1 MNFSGNDKPIFHCE
15 PCEYVCHMKQHYKQH
30 CTTKKHIT
38 NIGQN
43 EQPDNKCTKCGK
55 QYKNRSGLWKHAK
68 QCDAKHSEYV
78 DVIKQLVAGNKELRD
93 FVIGQAVE
101 NKGLYLEQKEKYL
114 EQKEMLLEQKEMILE
129 QKRDNAELITKAI
142 ENAKPITINNNQSF
156 NINVFLN
163 ERCKDALNFNQFVQ
177 QFEITHEDLMNT
189 GQLGFVDGVSK
200 IILDNL
206 RQMSIY
212 RRPIHC
218 TDAKRETI
226 YIKDDDKWS
235 RQEDTSK
242 IYDAIQ
248 EVSRKSTRTLLGW
261 KRSNPDYADGDSEFS
276 IQCIAM
282 QRNSQAGYE
291 RDTLYPKVCK
301 EVVKGILI
309 DKTLV

>member
-1 MNFSGNDKPIFHCE
+1 MNFSGTDIPVFRCE
-15 PCEYVCHMKQHYKQH
+15 LCEYVCHKKQHYIQH
-30 CTTKKHIT
+30 CITQKHQKRVEA
-38 NIGQN
+38 NMH
-43 EQPDNKCTKCGK
+43 KCSQCGK
-55 QYKNRSGLWKHAK
+55 LYKDRSGLWR
-68 QCDAKHSEYV
+68 HSKVCISELQSV
-78 DVIKQLVAGNKELRD
+78 NIQPVNLQPDLIDVMRQLVADNKELRE

-101 NKGLYLEQKEKYL
+101 QKELY
-114 EQKEMLLEQKEMILE
+114 LE

-142 ENAKPITINNNQSF
+142 ENVKPITINNNQSF

-163 ERCKDALNFNQFVQ
+163 EQCKDALNFNQFVQ

-235 RQEDTSK
+235 RQEDASK
-242 IYDAIQ
+242 IYNAIQ

-261 KRSNPDYADGDSEFS
+261 KQSNPDYADGDSEFS

-301 EVVKGILI
+301 EIVKGILI
-309 DKTLV
+309 DKTLI

>member
-1 MNFSGNDKPIFHCE
+1 MFHCE
-15 PCEYVCHMKQHYKQH
+15 PCDYICQMKQHYKQH
-30 CTTKKHIT
+30 CTTKKHLART
-38 NIGQN
+38 EQN
-43 EQPDNKCTKCGK
+43 ELSGNKCTKCGK

-68 QCDAKHSEYV
+68 LCDNKSSEYT
-78 DVIKQLVAGNKELRD
+78 DIIKQLVAGNKELRD
-93 FVIGQAVE
+93 FVVGQAVE
-101 NKGLYLEQKEKYL
+101 NKELRDFVIGQSLETKELYLEQKRE
-114 EQKEMLLEQKEMILE
+114 
-129 QKRDNAELITKAI
+129 NAELITKAI

-309 DKTLV
+309 DKTLL